1 MSTSLTADDATLVAS
16 FAKLRT
22 LDDIASLLDVTS
34 RELRFYLYKANRYRR
49 FQIPKKSGGIRNIY
63 SPDNALKIIQRKLN
77 QVLHAVYKG
86 RASVHGFARRK
97 SIRSNAQRHVGCK
110 LLLNFDLADFFPSVH
125 FGRVKGMCFRPY
137 HTYSLNRQPWCLPRS
152 VATTARYLLAL
163 RLRLWLQTWSVLE
176 WTRS

>member
-97 SIRSNAQRHVGCK
+97 SI
-110 LLLNFDLADFFPSVH
+110 LLNFDLADFFPSVH